1 MKRTPLSPI
10 DAALWKLEH
19 PTNLMMISGVMVF
32 DQALDFDLLRL
43 ILTKRLL
50 KLPRFRQVLRETGGS
65 NPKLYWEDDPTF
77 DLGHHLQQISLPEPG
92 DENALKVLASQLA
105 STPLDYDKPLW
116 QMHYIPNYNHGSALL
131 CRLHHSIADGMA
143 LVYVILSITD
153 LTRDGYLNLLEAPP
167 PPPIPTNS
175 RQRFLTQAKEEFQA
189 ARRRA
194 EKRVYKGADLV
205 GSPEVLIDYGYQ
217 GLEAAEIISNF
228 LLLPPD
234 PDTSLRGAL
243 TTEKRVAWSGAI
255 QMKDVKRIRRRFGG
269 TVNDVLM
276 TIFSGAIRKYLEDQ
290 GEPVDAFTVRAT
302 VPVNLRPLEKMHE
315 LGNQMGAMF
324 ISLPINIAD
333 PAERLIEI
341 EHRTTGGKNSLEPPV
356 FYRLLNVL
364 GVTPKNI
371 ANQLI
376 KLFSTRASLVM
387 TNVRGPAQTL
397 YLAGSPINE
406 IMFWVP
412 QTGRLGVGISIIS
425 YAEHVFLGVI
435 SDSALVPEPEKI
447 IQAFCEE
454 FTLLK
459 SEALETARIP
469 SIQDAMRSLDDAV
482 SSLDKNIS
490 SAYQEIKPE
499 RE

>member
-1 MKRTPLSPI
+1 
-10 DAALWKLEH
+10 
-19 PTNLMMISGVMVF
+19 MMISGVMVF
-32 DQALDFDLLRL
+32 NEVVDFDLLRL
-43 ILTKRLL
+43 TIIKKFL
-50 KLPRFRQVLRETGGS
+50 KLPRFKQVLKETRGH
-65 NPKLYWEDDPTF
+65 NPKLFWEDDPAF
-77 DLGHHLQQISLPEPG
+77 NLDNHLLQVSLPEPG
-92 DENALKVLASQLA
+92 DEISLKTLASQLS
-105 STPLDYDKPLW
+105 STPLDNKKALW
-116 QMHYIPNYNHGSALL
+116 QMHFIPNYNHGSALL

-167 PPPIPTNS
+167 PPPVPISS
-175 RQRFLTQAKEEFQA
+175 RQRFLTHAKQEFQA

-194 EKRVYKGADLV
+194 EERVYRGADLV
-205 GSPEVLIDYGYQ
+205 GSPEMLVDYGYQ
-217 GLEAAEIISNF
+217 GLEAAEIITNF

-234 PDTSLRGAL
+234 PDTSLRGTL

-255 QMKDVKRIRRRFGG
+255 QMKDVKRIRRKFGG
-269 TVNDVLM
+269 TVNDVMM
-276 TIFSGAIRKYLEDQ
+276 TIFSGAIRKYLQDQ
-290 GEPVDAFTVRAT
+290 GEPVDEFTLRAT

-315 LGNQMGAMF
+315 LGNQIGAMF

-341 EHRTTGGKNSLEPPV
+341 EHRTDGSKNSLEPPV

-364 GVTPKNI
+364 GMTPKNI

-376 KLFSTRASLVM
+376 KLFSSRATLVM
-387 TNVRGPAQTL
+387 TNVRGPTQTL
-397 YLAGSPINE
+397 FMAGSPINE

-425 YAEHVFLGVI
+425 YADHVFLGVI

-454 FTLLK
+454 FTLLR
-459 SEALETARIP
+459 SEAQETDRVP

-490 SAYQEIKPE
+490 SAYQEIIPE
-499 RE
+499 RK